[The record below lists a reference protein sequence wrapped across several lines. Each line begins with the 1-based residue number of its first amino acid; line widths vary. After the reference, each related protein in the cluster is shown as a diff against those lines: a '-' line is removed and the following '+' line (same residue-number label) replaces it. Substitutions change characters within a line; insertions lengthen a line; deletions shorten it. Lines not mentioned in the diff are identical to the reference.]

1 MVYSLLGI
9 IIIALC
15 VKIYLMKKSAREI
28 SKEFSDRLQT
38 DTNTLIGISSND
50 KDMRKLADSI
60 NRQLKILR
68 REHLRYTQG
77 DTELKNAITNISHDL
92 RTPLTAICG
101 YLDMMKKTND
111 RENIERYLT
120 IMTERTEFMKQL
132 TEELFRYSVIISED
146 DTGEMEEVF
155 INQVLAESIS
165 SFYPVLTNKGITPQ
179 IQMTDKR
186 IVRTVNK
193 SNLSRVF
200 SNLLNNAVKYSNG
213 DLTITLSDS
222 GEIKFANTAKELSS
236 VQVEQLFDRF
246 YTVEAARNSTGLGLS
261 IARALVERMGGKI
274 YAEYDNNILSIIITL
289 YYSNPTKYRITI

>member
-60 NRQLKILR
+60 NKQLKILR

-274 YAEYDNNILSIIITL
+274 YAEYDNNILSITITL